1 MSKIDNISSALLLIG
16 HDTINSLNDPGYPS
30 RVAVNTYD
38 AIVQTEL
45 TKSNWTFARR
55 KVQLAQLTTDPVDE
69 FDNAFQIPADLLK
82 VLFIKPRSRYKIYG
96 KQLYTNSSGE
106 IFLDYIANVGEDEW
120 PPSFNLLIQYAL
132 ATNWAIPI
140 KEGLNTMDA
149 LRTKYIELARIA
161 RADDSSQ
168 NPQDRIASSPF
179 VTARAGNGHA
189 WGI

>member
-38 AIVQTEL
+38 AIVQAEI

-69 FDNAFQIPADLLK
+69 FDNAFQVPSDSLK
-82 VLFIKPRSRYKIYG
+82 ILFIKPRSRYKIYG
-96 KQLYTNSSGE
+96 NQLYTNISGAV
-106 IFLDYIANVGEDEW
+106 FLDYIANVGEDEW
-120 PPSFNLLIQYAL
+120 PPSFTLLIQYAL

-149 LRTKYIELARIA
+149 LRTKYVELARVA

-179 VTARAGNGHA
+179 VQARLGNGNV
-189 WGI
+189 WGA